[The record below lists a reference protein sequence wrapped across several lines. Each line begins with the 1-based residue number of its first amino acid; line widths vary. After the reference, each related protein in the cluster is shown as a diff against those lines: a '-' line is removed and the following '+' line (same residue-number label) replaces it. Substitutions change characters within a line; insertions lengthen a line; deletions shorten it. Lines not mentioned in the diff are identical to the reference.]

1 MNNYV
6 LITGASKGLGL
17 EFAKLF
23 AKDGYPLIIVARS
36 HNLLEEIK
44 KDLITTYGVQVV
56 VIEKDLT
63 KINAATELYYE
74 VKSQNLRVDYL
85 VNNAGFGD
93 YGEFLDGDITKYEN
107 MINLN
112 IMTLMKLCYLFGND
126 MRENKY
132 GKIMNVASI
141 ASFFAGPFMATY
153 YATKA
158 FVLSFS
164 EAISKEFASYGI
176 TVTALCPG
184 TTATHFFDNANAT
197 SDKTNLLKN
206 MHPAPAYDVAKYG
219 YQKMM
224 KGKVVAI
231 AGTKNR
237 LAIFMNRF
245 ISRKLSRHIV
255 YNIQRKRRN

>member
-93 YGEFLDGDITKYEN
+93 YGEFLDGDI
-107 MINLN
+107 N
-112 IMTLMKLCYLFGND
+112 IL
-126 MRENKY
+126 
-132 GKIMNVASI
+132 V
-141 ASFFAGPFMATY
+141 
-153 YATKA
+153 
-158 FVLSFS
+158 
-164 EAISKEFASYGI
+164 
-176 TVTALCPG
+176 
-184 TTATHFFDNANAT
+184 
-197 SDKTNLLKN
+197 
-206 MHPAPAYDVAKYG
+206 
-219 YQKMM
+219 
-224 KGKVVAI
+224 
-231 AGTKNR
+231 
-237 LAIFMNRF
+237 
-245 ISRKLSRHIV
+245 
-255 YNIQRKRRN
+255 